1 MHYRIPFLALILVAA
16 PADAQT
22 VAVDVGHFDAKP
34 GATSARGRAEFEFN
48 LDLAR
53 DIAAALQG
61 EGFQPR
67 VIGGDGG
74 MVKLSDRSRAA
85 RGVALLLSVHHD
97 SVQPHF
103 LQAWESGGVP
113 QLFSDRY
120 AGYSLFISRKN
131 PAQGQSLACAAAIGA
146 ALRGAGF
153 VHSPH
158 HAERIAGEMK
168 PYADRRNGVHFYD
181 NLVVLKTAVQPALL
195 IEAGVI
201 VNRDEEL
208 HLADPRLRAAF
219 AQAVAAGVG
228 TCLSGRAAAARPS
241 F

>member
-1 MHYRIPFLALILVAA
+1 MPYRTLLLALTVAA
-16 PADAQT
+16 ASAEAQT
-22 VAVDVGHFDAKP
+22 IAVDVGHFDAKP

-48 LDLAR
+48 RDLAR
-53 DIAAALQG
+53 DIAGALVQ
-61 EGFQPR
+61 
-67 VIGGDGG
+67 GG
-74 MVKLSDRSRAA
+74 MVVKLIGEDGRMGRLSDRSRAA
-85 RGVALLLSVHHD
+85 RGAALLLSVHHD

-103 LQAWESGGVP
+103 LQAWEAGGVP

-131 PAQGQSLACAAAIGA
+131 PAQDRSLACASAVGS

-181 NLVVLKTAVQPALL
+181 NLVVLKTASQPALL

-208 HLADPRLRAAF
+208 RLADPRLRTAF

-228 TCLSGRAAAARPS
+228 TCLSGRATAGRPS